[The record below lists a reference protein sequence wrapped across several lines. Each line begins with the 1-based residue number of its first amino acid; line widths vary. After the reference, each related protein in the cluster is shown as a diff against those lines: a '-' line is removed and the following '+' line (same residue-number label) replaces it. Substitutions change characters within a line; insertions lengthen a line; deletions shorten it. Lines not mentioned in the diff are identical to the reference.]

1 MAVRFYDD
9 ALLAK
14 FKKWT
19 ADTQVQLTGINETRR
34 LFEVV
39 ADKTNDA
46 TIKLPLIALSRS
58 GGYTIQEKYKQP
70 RSYNGSKMI
79 VTTDTGAKLNA
90 IPIGVTYQIDIY
102 ARHLA
107 EADEYARNIVFNII
121 NYPKL
126 TIEIPYE
133 DTGLQHDANIR
144 LTTDVED
151 NSDIPERLIP
161 GQFTRFTIGIDIDDA
176 YLFDVRIKDNISIV
190 DTSTQIGSA
199 DFDNNGQLQVVTNVD
214 GKQHIEYERIF

>member
-14 FKKWT
+14 LRRWT
-19 ADTQVQLTGINETRR
+19 PENQVQLTGVNETRR
-34 LFEVV
+34 LFEVI
-39 ADKTNDA
+39 ADKTNDS
-46 TIKLPLIALSRS
+46 TIKLPLIALSRN
-58 GGYTIQEKYKQP
+58 GGYTIQSKYKQP
-70 RSYNGSKMI
+70 KSYNGSLIQATM
-79 VTTDTGAKLNA
+79 DNGARLNA
-90 IPIGVTYQIDIY
+90 IPIGISYQIDIY

-126 TIEIPYE
+126 NIEIPYE
-133 DTGLQHDANIR
+133 NVGITHDANIR

-176 YLFDVRIKDNISIV
+176 YLFDVRIKDNMSIV
-190 DTSTQIGSA
+190 G
-199 DFDNNGQLQVVTNVD
+199 GELHVVSSPT
-214 GKQHIEYERIF
+214 HIDKEMIY

>member
-19 ADTQVQLTGINETRR
+19 ADTQVQLTGVNETKR

-39 ADKTNDA
+39 LDKQNDKP
-46 TIKLPLIALSRS
+46 IQLPLIAISRN
-58 GGYTIQEKYKQP
+58 GGYSIQERYKQP
-70 RSYNGSKMI
+70 RSYNGSTMI
-79 VTTDTGAKLNA
+79 QNPDTSAKLNA
-90 IPIGVTYQIDIY
+90 IPIGISYQIDIY
-102 ARHLA
+102 TRELA

-126 TIEIPYE
+126 NIEIPYE
-133 DTGLQHDANIR
+133 DSGLTHDANIR

-151 NSDIPERLIP
+151 NSDIPERLIS

-176 YLFDVRIKDNISIV
+176 YLFDVRVKDNLSIV
-190 DTSTQIGSA
+190 E
-199 DFDNNGQLQVVTNVD
+199 GQLHIVQPDRVD
-214 GKQHIEYERIF
+214 KELIFKIQE

>member
-1 MAVRFYDD
+1 MAVRFYDE
-9 ALLAK
+9 ALLKK
-14 FKKWT
+14 FQKWT

-39 ADKTNDA
+39 ADKTNDKP
-46 TIKLPLIALSRS
+46 IQLPLIALSRN

-70 RSYNGSKMI
+70 RSYNGSAL
-79 VTTDTGAKLNA
+79 VGTTDSGAKLNA
-90 IPIGVTYQIDIY
+90 IPIGISYQIDIY

-126 TIEIPYE
+126 NIEIPYE
-133 DTGLQHDANIR
+133 DSGLTHDANIR
-144 LTTDVED
+144 LITDVED
-151 NSDIPERLIP
+151 NSDIPERLIS

-176 YLFDVRIKDNISIV
+176 YLFDVRVKDNLSIV
-190 DTSTQIGSA
+190 E
-199 DFDNNGQLQVVTNVD
+199 GQLHIVQPDRVD
-214 GKQHIEYERIF
+214 KELIF

>member
-14 FKKWT
+14 LRRWT
-19 ADTQVQLTGINETRR
+19 PENQVQLTGVNETRR
-34 LFEVV
+34 LFEVI
-39 ADKTNDA
+39 ADKTNDS
-46 TIKLPLIALSRS
+46 TIKLPLIALSRN
-58 GGYTIQEKYKQP
+58 GGYTIQSKYKQP
-70 RSYNGSKMI
+70 KSYNGSLIQATM
-79 VTTDTGAKLNA
+79 DNGARLNA
-90 IPIGVTYQIDIY
+90 IPIGISYQIDIY

-126 TIEIPYE
+126 NIEIPYE
-133 DTGLQHDANIR
+133 NVGITHDANIR

-176 YLFDVRIKDNISIV
+176 YLFDVRVKDNMSIV
-190 DTSTQIGSA
+190 GA
-199 DFDNNGQLQVVTNVD
+199 DL
-214 GKQHIEYERIF
+214 HIVSSPDHIDKEMIY

>member
-9 ALLAK
+9 ALLKK
-14 FKKWT
+14 FQRWT
-19 ADTQVQLTGINETRR
+19 ADTQVQLTGVNETKR

-39 ADKTNDA
+39 ADKGNDKP
-46 TIKLPLIALSRS
+46 IQLPLIALSRN

-70 RSYNGSKMI
+70 RSYNGSTLV
-79 VTTDTGAKLNA
+79 VTPDSGAKLNS
-90 IPIGVTYQIDIY
+90 IPIGISYQIDIY

-126 TIEIPYE
+126 NIEIPYE
-133 DTGLQHDANIR
+133 DSGLTHDANIR
-144 LTTDVED
+144 LITDVED
-151 NSDIPERLIP
+151 NSDIPERLIS

-176 YLFDVRIKDNISIV
+176 YLFDVRIKDNLSIV
-190 DTSTQIGSA
+190 E
-199 DFDNNGQLQVVTNVD
+199 GQLHIVQPDRVD
-214 GKQHIEYERIF
+214 KELIF

>member
-19 ADTQVQLTGINETRR
+19 ADTQVQLTGVNETKR

-39 ADKTNDA
+39 LDKQNDRP
-46 TIKLPLIALSRS
+46 IQLPLIAISRN
-58 GGYTIQEKYKQP
+58 GGYSIQERYKQP
-70 RSYNGSKMI
+70 RSYNGSAMI
-79 VTTDTGAKLNA
+79 QNPDTAAKLNA
-90 IPIGVTYQIDIY
+90 IPIGISYQIDVY
-102 ARHLA
+102 ARYLA

-133 DTGLQHDANIR
+133 DSGLTHDANIR
-144 LTTDVED
+144 LTSDVED
-151 NSDIPERLIP
+151 NSDIPERLIS

-176 YLFDVRIKDNISIV
+176 YLFDVRVKDNLSIV
-190 DTSTQIGSA
+190 E
-199 DFDNNGQLQVVTNVD
+199 GQLHIVQPDRVD
-214 GKQHIEYERIF
+214 KELIF

>member
-1 MAVRFYDD
+1 MIMAVRFYDD

-14 FKKWT
+14 LKKWT
-19 ADTQVQLTGINETRR
+19 ADTQVQLTGVNETRR

-39 ADKTNDA
+39 ADKTNDKP
-46 TIKLPLIALSRS
+46 IKLPLIALSRS

-70 RSYNGSKMI
+70 KSYSGSTMI
-79 VTTDTGAKLNA
+79 RLTDSGAKLNA
-90 IPIGVTYQIDIY
+90 IPIGISYQLDIY
-102 ARHLA
+102 CRYLA

-126 TIEIPYE
+126 SIEIPYE
-133 DTGLQHDANIR
+133 DSGLQHDANIR

-176 YLFDVRIKDNISIV
+176 YLFDVRIKDNISISSV
-190 DTSTQIGSA
+190 DTVIDKEGS
-199 DFDNNGQLQVVTNVD
+199 V
-214 GKQHIEYERIF
+214 

>member
-19 ADTQVQLTGINETRR
+19 SDTQVQLTGVNETKR

-39 ADKTNDA
+39 ADKTNDS
-46 TIKLPLIALSRS
+46 TIKLPLIALSRN

-79 VTTDTGAKLNA
+79 VTTDTGVKLNA
-90 IPIGVTYQIDIY
+90 IPIGISYQIDIY
-102 ARHLA
+102 TRYLA

-151 NSDIPERLIP
+151 NSDIPERLVP

-176 YLFDVRIKDNISIV
+176 YLFDVRIKDNISLVEVSTGIG
-190 DTSTQIGSA
+190 TSI
-199 DFDNNGQLQVVTNVD
+199 DNNGQLHVISDVD
-214 GKQHIEYERIF
+214 GEQHVERERIF

>member
-14 FKKWT
+14 LRRWT
-19 ADTQVQLTGINETRR
+19 PENQVQLTGVNETKR
-34 LFEVV
+34 LFEII
-39 ADKTNDA
+39 ADKTNDS
-46 TIKLPLIALSRS
+46 TIKLPLIALSRN
-58 GGYTIQEKYKQP
+58 GGYTIQSKYKQP
-70 RSYNGSKMI
+70 KSYNGSLIQATM
-79 VTTDTGAKLNA
+79 DNGARLNA
-90 IPIGVTYQIDIY
+90 IPIGISYQIDIY

-126 TIEIPYE
+126 NIEIPYE
-133 DTGLQHDANIR
+133 NIGITHDANIR

-176 YLFDVRIKDNISIV
+176 YLFDVRIKDNMSIV
-190 DTSTQIGSA
+190 GGD
-199 DFDNNGQLQVVTNVD
+199 L
-214 GKQHIEYERIF
+214 HIVSSPNHIDKEMIY

>member
-19 ADTQVQLTGINETRR
+19 ADTQVQLTGVNETKR

-39 ADKTNDA
+39 LDKQNDKP
-46 TIKLPLIALSRS
+46 IQLPLIAISRN
-58 GGYTIQEKYKQP
+58 GGYSIQERYKQP
-70 RSYNGSKMI
+70 RSYNGSTMI
-79 VTTDTGAKLNA
+79 QNPDTSAKLNA
-90 IPIGVTYQIDIY
+90 IPIGISYQIDIY
-102 ARHLA
+102 TRELA

-126 TIEIPYE
+126 NIEIPYE
-133 DTGLQHDANIR
+133 DSGLTHDANIR

-151 NSDIPERLIP
+151 NSDIPERLIS

-176 YLFDVRIKDNISIV
+176 YLFDVRVKDNLSIV
-190 DTSTQIGSA
+190 E
-199 DFDNNGQLQVVTNVD
+199 GQLHIVQPDRVD
-214 GKQHIEYERIF
+214 KELIFKIQK

>member
-1 MAVRFYDD
+1 MAVRFYDE
-9 ALLAK
+9 ALLKK
-14 FKKWT
+14 FQKWT

-39 ADKTNDA
+39 ADKTNDKP
-46 TIKLPLIALSRS
+46 IQLPLIALSRN

-70 RSYNGSKMI
+70 RSYNGSALV
-79 VTTDTGAKLNA
+79 VTTDSGAKLNA
-90 IPIGVTYQIDIY
+90 IPIGISYQIDIY

-126 TIEIPYE
+126 NIEIPYE
-133 DTGLQHDANIR
+133 DSGLTHDANIR
-144 LTTDVED
+144 LITDVED
-151 NSDIPERLIP
+151 NSDIPERLIS

-176 YLFDVRIKDNISIV
+176 YLFDVRVKDNLSIV
-190 DTSTQIGSA
+190 E
-199 DFDNNGQLQVVTNVD
+199 GQLHVVQPDRVD
-214 GKQHIEYERIF
+214 KELIF

>member
-1 MAVRFYDD
+1 MAVRFYDE
-9 ALLAK
+9 ALLKK
-14 FKKWT
+14 FQKWT

-39 ADKTNDA
+39 ADKTNDKP
-46 TIKLPLIALSRS
+46 IQLPLIALSRN

-70 RSYNGSKMI
+70 RSYNGNALI
-79 VTTDTGAKLNA
+79 VTTDSGAKLNA
-90 IPIGVTYQIDIY
+90 IPIGISYQIDIY

-126 TIEIPYE
+126 NIEIPYE
-133 DTGLQHDANIR
+133 DSGLTHDANIR
-144 LTTDVED
+144 LITDVED
-151 NSDIPERLIP
+151 NSDIPERLIS

-176 YLFDVRIKDNISIV
+176 YLFDVRIKDNLSIV
-190 DTSTQIGSA
+190 DVAATAPQ
-199 DFDNNGQLQVVTNVD
+199 
-214 GKQHIEYERIF
+214 